1 MNHIIIFKTA
11 HHMHDGVDFANVG
24 QKFVAQAF
32 SLACPLHQT
41 SDINKLHSRWNGV
54 LTFAEVRQRLETVV
68 RNRHRAHI
76 GLDRAERK
84 IGSLRLSVGHQ
95 CVEQR
100 GLAHIGQSNN
110 SGFKHEAE
118 STGRQQRCC

>member
-1 MNHIIIFKTA
+1 
-11 HHMHDGVDFANVG
+11 MHDGVDFADIG

-32 SLACPLHQT
+32 ALACPLHQA

-54 LTFAEVRQRLETVV
+54 LTLAEVCEQLETII

-76 GLDRAERK
+76 RLDRAERE

-110 SGFKHEAE
+110 SGFEHEAE
-118 STGRQQRCC
+118 STGRRRDCC